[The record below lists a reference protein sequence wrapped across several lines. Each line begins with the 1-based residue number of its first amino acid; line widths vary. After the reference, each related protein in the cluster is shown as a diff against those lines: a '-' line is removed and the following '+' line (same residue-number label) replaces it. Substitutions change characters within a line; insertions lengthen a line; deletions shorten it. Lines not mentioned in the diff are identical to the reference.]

1 MSHSQFHS
9 TKLFILRHAWLNLW
23 DKRMTTGRIN
33 QVYIHSFFF
42 PRIPRDTCT
51 SKKAMQTEICIA
63 FIQEIFEMHSNTNL
77 CLSTLWFIFKAQQI
91 LFTEIVFHN
100 KQCSTVT
107 LCHRKCKFTMLLFHV
122 LFDTIRSTKHRFRH
136 KHIRAIQN
144 LKRIIQLCI
153 A

>member
-42 PRIPRDTCT
+42 PRIQKDTCT

-63 FIQEIFEMHSNTNL
+63 FIQEIFEMHSNTNK
-77 CLSTLWFIFKAQQI
+77 CLSTLSLLFKSLQI
-91 LFTEIVFHN
+91 LFTEIVSHN

-107 LCHRKCKFTMLLFHV
+107 LCQRKWKFTMLLFRV
-122 LFDTIRSTKHRFRH
+122 LFDTIRNTKRTFRH
-136 KHIRAIQN
+136 KYIRAIQN
-144 LKRIIQLCI
+144 LKRIIQLCK